1 MSRYDYNSGK
11 NLDIEI
17 VVEWAEAD
25 ENNIVEWA
33 EADGND

>member
-25 ENNIVEWA
+25 ENDVASRTSRISK
-33 EADGND
+33 